1 VTATGPTGVPVL
13 AKELTK
19 SYRRRVVVDGLSL
32 QVPAGCVFG
41 FLGPNGAGKT
51 TTIRMLVGLIRPQR
65 GAVWLHGAAMRPSHP
80 VLGRVGTL
88 VDGPAFP
95 RYLTGRRQLANF
107 ARCGPALPVAVADRI
122 VGVLDQV
129 GLREAADR
137 RIRTYSAGMRQRLA
151 LAQALLADPELL
163 VLDEPSTGLDP
174 GGMHDVRTLIGRL
187 RDEGRTI
194 FLSTHLLAE
203 VEQICD
209 RVAVIAA
216 GRLVA
221 AGTVAEVSAG
231 TTLEAAYLRL
241 TGHNGVTHAGR

>member
-1 VTATGPTGVPVL
+1 VTTVGWTEVPLL
-13 AKELTK
+13 AKDLTK
-19 SYRRRVVVDGLSL
+19 SYRQHVVVDMLSL
-32 QVPAGCVFG
+32 SVPPGCVFG

-51 TTIRMLVGLIRPQR
+51 TTIRMLAGLIRPKR
-65 GAVWLHGAAMRPSHP
+65 GAVWLYGAAMRPSHP
-80 VLGRVGTL
+80 VLHRVGTL

-95 RYLTGRRQLANF
+95 RYLTGRRHLANF
-107 ARCGPALPVAVADRI
+107 ARCGPALSVPVADRI
-122 VGVLDQV
+122 AHVLGQV
-129 GLREAADR
+129 GLDEAADR

-151 LAQALLADPELL
+151 LAQALLTDPELL

-221 AGTVAEVSAG
+221 TGTVAEVSAG
-231 TTLEAAYLRL
+231 TTLETAYLRL
-241 TGHNGVTHAGR
+241 TGHRGEIDADR